1 MKIPNIIRSIFLILP
16 LLAVFT
22 QHSQAQEGGY
32 YDDDYLRYD
41 DHIYRDSIVTVQLFR
56 KGWKDGFP
64 ILNLRG
70 DNQLLMSFEDL
81 SGLVENFAYE
91 IIHCNADWQPSQ
103 LRRMEFMR
111 GMNEI
116 FIENYRYSGNTREQF
131 IRYEFAFPN
140 DNLEILK
147 SGNYILRVFDTD
159 NDKTLITR
167 RFLVFEDLVDVE
179 MDIKRATKARY
190 RETHHEVDFTL
201 HEKRYKLVNP
211 YTNLKTVVMQN
222 RRWDNAITDLEPRSL
237 RNGKLI
243 YDYFEENLFPGNN
256 EFRFFDTRNLTHRAQ
271 TTERIEVYRGLN
283 HVHLVPDEVYSTKIY
298 LDRPDI
304 NGQYLVRNDD
314 RRLGEI
320 IDADYAWVHFTL
332 PYPFPLKDGNLYIF
346 GQLTDWK
353 HNKSNELQ
361 YNEEKR
367 QYEGSLYLKQGYY
380 DYVYMYMK
388 DGTSAGDLTLIEGNH
403 AQAENDYAVLV
414 YHRQNGEIYDRLVG
428 FSSTSFPQR

>member
-1 MKIPNIIRSIFLILP
+1 MHNIKRLFFTVLTIILIIPNTVS
-16 LLAVFT
+16 
-22 QHSQAQEGGY
+22 AQDDGY
-32 YDDDYLRYD
+32 YDEEYLRYD
-41 DHIYRDSIVTVQLFR
+41 DHIYRDSITTVQLFR
-56 KGWKDGFP
+56 LGWKDGFP

-70 DNQLLMSFEDL
+70 NNQLLMSFEDL
-81 SGLVENFAYE
+81 TGLVENFAYE
-91 IIHCNADWQPSQ
+91 VIHCNADWQPSN
-103 LRRMEFMR
+103 LRRMEFAQ

-116 FIENYRYSGNTREQF
+116 YIENYRYSGNTREQF

-140 DNLEILK
+140 PNLELLK
-147 SGNYILRVFDTD
+147 SGNYILRVFNTD
-159 NDKTLITR
+159 DDRTIITR
-167 RFLVFEDLVDVE
+167 RFLVYEDLVNIE
-179 MDIKRATKARY
+179 FDIKRSTQARY

-201 HEKRYKLVNP
+201 HEDRYQLVNP
-211 YTNLKTVVMQN
+211 YTNLKTVIMQN
-222 RRWDNAITDLEPRSL
+222 RRWDNAITDLDPRFI

-243 YDYFEENLFPGNN
+243 YNYDEENLFPGNN

-271 TTERIEVYRGLN
+271 TTDFIEVFRGRN
-283 HVHLVPDEVYSTKIY
+283 HVHLFPDEVFSTKVY

-314 RRLGEI
+314 RRLGDI
-320 IDADYAWVHFTL
+320 TDADYAWIHFTL

-346 GQLTDWK
+346 GQLTDWR

-388 DGTSAGDLTLIEGNH
+388 DGTSAGDITLIEGNH
-403 AQAENDYAVLV
+403 AQAENDYAILV
-414 YHRQNGEIYDRLVG
+414 YHRPNGEIYDRLVG
-428 FSSTSFPQR
+428 FNSTSFPPR